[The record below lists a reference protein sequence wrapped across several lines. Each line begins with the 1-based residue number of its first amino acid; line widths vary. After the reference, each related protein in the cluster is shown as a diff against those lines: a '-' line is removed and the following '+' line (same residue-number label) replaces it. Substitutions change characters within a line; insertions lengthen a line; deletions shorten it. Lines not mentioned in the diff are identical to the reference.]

1 MLHPGRFIALL
12 LILVGGQVNAQQ
24 LAQYSLY
31 FMDPVQLNPA
41 AAGLENTLV
50 ATGAYRAQWTNL
62 PGNPVGQRLSAHLPL
77 NIISSGI
84 GFEAELDE
92 LGARRYTRFGMS
104 YNYQFTRGRNKFS
117 LGVNARMN
125 QLNFSGNELRT
136 PEGTYNEPN
145 VIVHNDDLLNNAELN
160 GQQLSI
166 GAGLY
171 YQGDRLEVGLSA
183 LHLNAPTLEL
193 DILDWSLQRQYNLFM
208 RYELDIFG
216 DWKVQP
222 SLLIRSDGVQTQAE
236 LSAVFQRDGNLFLGT
251 SLRGYNE
258 STFDAVVLLVGLKI
272 SPKVTLAY
280 AYDLS
285 LSALRDVQSGS
296 HEIVISYRL
305 GSPIGAGSPPPII
318 YNPRTKE

>member
-1 MLHPGRFIALL
+1 MLPFGRLIALL
-12 LILVGGQVNAQQ
+12 LILAAGQVKAQQ

-50 ATGAYRAQWTNL
+50 ATGAYRAQWTGL

-84 GFEAELDE
+84 GITAELDE
-92 LGARRYTRFGMS
+92 LGARRYTRFGLS
-104 YNYQFTRGRNKFS
+104 YNYQLTRGRSKFS
-117 LGVNARMN
+117 VGLNARMN
-125 QLNFSGNELRT
+125 QLNFSGSELRT
-136 PEGTYNEPN
+136 PDGSYNEPN
-145 VIVHNDDLLNNAELN
+145 IIVHNDDLLSNAESS
-160 GQQLSI
+160 GQQLSF

-171 YQGDRLEVGLSA
+171 YQGNRLEVGVSA

-193 DILDWSLQRQYNLFM
+193 DIFDWSLQRQYNLFV
-208 RYELDIFG
+208 RYEMPLFG
-216 DWKVQP
+216 AWSVQP
-222 SLLIRSDGVQTQAE
+222 SVLLRSDGVQTQAE
-236 LSAVFQRDGNLFLGT
+236 ISAVFQRDENLFLGT

-258 STFDAVVLLVGLKI
+258 STFDAVVLLAGLKV

-285 LSALRDVQSGS
+285 LSVLRNVQSGS
-296 HEIVISYRL
+296 HEVTISYRL
-305 GSPIGAGSPPPII
+305 GRPIGAGTPPPII